1 MHYPQKY
8 AIVNFCM
15 IDSPNRAEGPT
26 AYPRPPQAPRRA
38 ESARK
43 EGLRSIASTIAVLL
57 TAPLIAVFLTVFVFQ
72 SYQVDGQ
79 SMETTLSNNDR
90 LIVWKLPKTWS
101 RITGHDYI
109 PKRGDVVVFVEP
121 KLQEYGQDPGK
132 QLIKR
137 VVGLPG
143 ERVVVSKGVLTVYNQ
158 ENPDG
163 FQPDASLSYGDVIT
177 DTPIDGDW
185 TVGEHQVFVVG
196 DNRNNSLDSRTFD
209 PIDVDN
215 IVGKLA
221 VRVLP
226 LGQLKK
232 F

>member
-1 MHYPQKY
+1 M
-8 AIVNFCM
+8 
-15 IDSPNRAEGPT
+15 T
-26 AYPRPPQAPRRA
+26 
-38 ESARK
+38 RK
-43 EGLRSIASTIAVLL
+43 ESFRSIVSTVAVLL
-57 TAPLIAVFLTVFVFQ
+57 MAPLIAVILTVFVFQ

-79 SMETTLSNNDR
+79 SMETTLSHNDR

-101 RITGHDYI
+101 KITGHDYI

-121 KLQEYGQDPGK
+121 KLDKYGQNPDK

-143 ERVVVSKGVLTVYNQ
+143 ERVVVSKGVLTVYND
-158 ENPDG
+158 ENPEG
-163 FQPDASLSYGDVIT
+163 FQPDSTLPYGDVIG
-177 DTPIDGDW
+177 DTPIDGEW

-196 DNRNNSLDSRTFD
+196 DNRSNSLDSRTFD
-209 PIDVDN
+209 PIETKN

-221 VRVLP
+221 MRVLP
-226 LGQLKK
+226 LGELKK